1 MSETPNDPAGTTH
14 QFKNFA
20 AQQPADKSS
29 KVNAGLVVGIVAV
42 VAVVVIVVILL
53 AMML

>member
-1 MSETPNDPAGTTH
+1 MSEIPNDPAGTTH

-20 AQQPADKSS
+20 AQAPVEQPK
-29 KVNAGLVVGIVAV
+29 KVNVALVAGIVAV
-42 VAVVVIVVILL
+42 VALVVIVAFAA